1 MKKLL
6 FCIYLIVISG
16 CSLFATR
23 DPESPDT
30 GNQVVFIQPDRP
42 EIVIQNF
49 TNAIN
54 GLSIQ
59 NYLQCFDATQFE
71 FTPSLQSASTNPGIW
86 AAWAYQEEQTYF
98 TNLASEASLFTGHR
112 LSFNNPRYEILSETQ
127 QQFIAQYSLTIIHN
141 RSASGVPTTAVGEL
155 LFDLEAAGTGLWT
168 IKRWADISTGDAF
181 SWSEFKAVFVRS

>member
-1 MKKLL
+1 MKNLL
-6 FCIYLIVISG
+6 FLLLLIASSG

-23 DPESPDT
+23 DPEPPDT
-30 GNQVVFIQPDRP
+30 GNQVFFIQPDRP

-59 NYLQCFDATQFE
+59 NYLQCLDATQFK

-98 TNLASEASLFTGHR
+98 TNLVSEASLFTGHR
-112 LSFNNPRYEILSETQ
+112 LVFSNSRYEIISETQ

-141 RSASGVPTTAVGEL
+141 RTSSGIPTTAVGEL
-155 LFDLEAAGTGLWT
+155 LFELEAANNGLWT
-168 IKRWADISTGDAF
+168 IKRWADISSGDAF